1 MARPPV
7 FVLPH
12 QPCYHPLHLDVPC
25 LDLQGRHGGV
35 GGPQFHDVAASIVTF
50 ERRLSSDHRHDR
62 LPILQRRL
70 LLDDDQI
77 TLSDAI
83 VDHRVPPHL
92 HHKMGSRAQEHRRD
106 QNRLVCFEDLDRLT
120 GHDPADQRQF

>member
-12 QPCYHPLHLDVPC
+12 QPCYHPFTSTSRASTPGTPWWC
-25 LDLQGRHGGV
+25 WR
-35 GGPQFHDVAASIVTF
+35 AAIPRCCPSIVTF

-83 VDHRVPPHL
+83 VDHRVSAHEPAL
-92 HHKMGSRAQEHRRD
+92 HDSRASSGGNPCVMQ
-106 QNRLVCFEDLDRLT
+106 FEDSMIDD
-120 GHDPADQRQF
+120 GI